1 MRLFY
6 LPTFWTVV
14 IDFIA
19 WFIIHL
25 GVVFVLV
32 RIPTEYFNPGH
43 WLYRGRKWEKDGNI
57 YIKIFKV
64 KKWKERL
71 PDGARFARGR
81 IFPKKRLERR
91 TEEYCR
97 LFLRETCRAEL
108 THWILILFAFPF
120 FLWNKPGVGFFMIFY
135 ALAENLPLIIAQR
148 YNRCRLRRILA
159 RGKANLAG
167 SNDARSD
174 D

>member
-1 MRLFY
+1 MRLIY

-14 IDFIA
+14 IDFMA

-32 RIPTEYFNPGH
+32 RIPSEHFNPEG
-43 WLYRGRKWEKDGNI
+43 WLYRPRKWEKNGDL
-57 YIKIFKV
+57 YIKIFKIR
-64 KKWKERL
+64 KWKERL

-81 IFPKKRLERR
+81 IFPKKRLENRN
-91 TEEYCR
+91 EDYYK
-97 LFLRETCRAEL
+97 LFLQETCRAEL

-120 FLWNKPGVGFFMIFY
+120 FLWNKTGVGFFMIFY
-135 ALAENLPLIIAQR
+135 ALVENLPLIIAQR

-159 RGKANLAG
+159 GEKVDLSG
-167 SNDARSD
+167 SNDARID